1 MEDKTK
7 FSLFVRNRRKLAEKM
22 LPSSALVIHSADHMP
37 RNGDQFFPFRQ
48 SSDFFYLTGIRQ
60 EKSILV
66 LCPDHPDR
74 SRQEMLFIL
83 PAREETEVWEGRKLS
98 PEAASRISGVS
109 AVFPLNLY
117 ESRLHE
123 VMLHSRHIYLNGV
136 MHYRE
141 PDELL
146 TRDERISRLLLE
158 KYPLH
163 KPEPLAPVISEL
175 RLQKEEE
182 ELAWIRKACAITS
195 GIFHH
200 LLGVIKPGLPEYV
213 IEAEMTRECLARG
226 AEGHAFLPVV
236 ASGANACVLH
246 YQANRDLCRDGEL
259 LLLDFGA
266 EYNLYASDCS
276 RTVPVNGRF
285 TSRQR
290 ELYRSVLKI
299 YREAATLLVP
309 GATLEEVNRKV
320 RALWEEE
327 HIRLGLYTGKDLKK
341 QDPARPLCRKYFPHG
356 ISHFMG
362 LDVHETGGR
371 HVVLKEGMVLTCEP
385 GIYIPEEEVGI
396 RLENDLLITPEGNE
410 NLMDGTAM
418 VPEEIENLM
427 HKD

>member
-1 MEDKTK
+1 MKDNTK
-7 FSLFVRNRRKLAEKM
+7 VPLFVRNRKKLTEKM
-22 LPSSALVIHSADHMP
+22 LPFSAVAIQSADQMP

-48 SSDFFYLTGIRQ
+48 SSDFYYFTGIRQ
-60 EKSILV
+60 EKSIMV

-74 SRQEMLFIL
+74 SRREMLFIL
-83 PAREETEVWEGRKLS
+83 PACKETEVWDGKKLS
-98 PEAASRISGVS
+98 PEVASRISGIS
-109 AVFPLNLY
+109 QVFPLNLY
-117 ESRLHE
+117 DSRLHE

-136 MHYRE
+136 MHYRG

-146 TRDERISRLLLE
+146 SRDERFARLLLE

-175 RLQKEEE
+175 RLQKEGE
-182 ELAWIRKACAITS
+182 ELEWIRKACAITS
-195 GIFHH
+195 GILHH
-200 LLGVIKPGLPEYV
+200 LLRVIKPGVPEYV
-213 IEAEMTRECLARG
+213 IEAEMTRECLVRG

-236 ASGANACVLH
+236 ASGDNACVLH

-259 LLLDFGA
+259 VLLDFGA

-299 YREAATLLVP
+299 YREAVSLLIP
-309 GATLEEVNRKV
+309 GATLEEVNRELQ
-320 RALWEEE
+320 ALWEEE
-327 HIRLGLYTGKDLKK
+327 HIRLGLYTGKDLKN
-341 QDPARPLCRKYFPHG
+341 QDPARPLYRKYFPHG

-362 LDVHETGGR
+362 LDVHDPGGR
-371 HVVLKEGMVLTCEP
+371 HIVLKEGMVLTCEP
-385 GIYIPEEEVGI
+385 GIYIPEEGVGI

-410 NLMDGTAM
+410 NLMDGTAIE
-418 VPEEIENLM
+418 PEEIENLM
-427 HKD
+427 NKD